1 MVSMLWQWCVFTHFA
16 HHSKFS
22 QVSENKRTSNY
33 YFNSFT
39 WLKILI
45 ISDSSLSLHF
55 PPALRADQFLNLD
68 RFFFSSIPRCLLFY
82 SHSQPSSGTSS
93 MVIFC
98 NINIVYTL
106 FLCCQSPVSIIL
118 WTVKMIQLGTLIRK
132 ADARSY
138 SWQGQAQGICQNCK
152 TTSLEI
158 GTEKIV
164 FSAVSHGRRQIAWLG
179 HI

>member
-1 MVSMLWQWCVFTHFA
+1 MTMMCIHTFCSSFKVLASFRKQ
-16 HHSKFS
+16 K
-22 QVSENKRTSNY
+22 NKQLLFQFFHLTQNLNHLRL
-33 YFNSFT
+33 FP
-39 WLKILI
+39 LLA
-45 ISDSSLSLHF
+45 F
-55 PPALRADQFLNLD
+55 PPSSQSWSILKSWQV
-68 RFFFSSIPRCLLFY
+68 FFSSIPRCLLFY

-93 MVIFC
+93 MVIFWD
-98 NINIVYTL
+98 INIVYTL

-138 SWQGQAQGICQNCK
+138 SWQGQAQGVCQNCK

-164 FSAVSHGRRQIAWLG
+164 FNVVSHGRKQIAWLG